1 MRPMLKNVTILF
13 VMICSPLILNGCV
26 AALLGAGLGVAA
38 DNAGPDDKRHFQE
51 INLQREKDGLPPLT
65 WDQYK
70 HPQTTQQPQG
80 HPEAP

>member
-1 MRPMLKNVTILF
+1 MKLKIIVGLLVI
-13 VMICSPLILNGCV
+13 MGSPLLLNGCV

-70 HPQTTQQPQG
+70 HPQDTPQPQK
-80 HPEAP
+80 P